1 MGDSHDHNLCRR
13 ESINYLVR
21 KPGQEHSSSPVVIRN
36 RGADFRV
43 GSRHTNENMQVLTPI
58 NTVELFPA
66 IYAELIGL
74 LRGLDERDWARPTL
88 ARSWRVRD
96 VVAHLL
102 DGDLRKL
109 AGGRDRHHVAPRAP
123 ASFTDIVELINEMNA
138 GGVSYAE
145 RLSPRLMTDLL
156 EVTGR
161 WVSEYVAAL
170 SPHAS
175 AHIAVAWA
183 GEERSENWMD
193 IGREYTERW
202 HHQMH
207 IRDAVGADGLLQ
219 RRWFYPVL
227 DLSVRAFP
235 RAYENVSADVGTAV
249 VFEVDAE
256 GDNAWSVIREA
267 SGWSVVRG
275 RPSSV
280 AACMRAD
287 ADTAWKLL
295 YNALSVEAARARVTI
310 TGDSTL
316 TEPMLRARSVMV

>member
-1 MGDSHDHNLCRR
+1 MEL
-13 ESINYLVR
+13 
-21 KPGQEHSSSPVVIRN
+21 P
-36 RGADFRV
+36 A
-43 GSRHTNENMQVLTPI
+43 PI
-58 NTVELFPA
+58 ETVELFPA
-66 IYAELIGL
+66 IHAELIGL
-74 LRGLDERDWARPTL
+74 LRSLDDEDWARPTL
-88 ARSWRVRD
+88 ARAWRVRD

-109 AGGRDRHHVAPRAP
+109 SGGRDRHPITSRTV
-123 ASFTDIVELINEMNA
+123 ASFTDIVDLINELNA
-138 GGVSYAE
+138 GGVSYAA
-145 RLSPRLMTDLL
+145 RLSPGIMTDLL
-156 EVTGR
+156 EITGR
-161 WVSEYVAAL
+161 WVAEYVAAL

-175 AHIAVAWA
+175 AWISVAWA
-183 GEERSENWMD
+183 GEDRSENWMD

-202 HHQMH
+202 HHQMQ
-207 IRDAVGADGLLQ
+207 IREAVGANGLLQ

-235 RAYENVSADVGTAV
+235 RAYENVNADDGTVV

-256 GDNAWSVIREA
+256 GDNVWSVIRGA

-275 RPSSV
+275 RASNE
-280 AACMRAD
+280 AACMRTD

-310 TGDSTL
+310 TGDSRL

>member
-1 MGDSHDHNLCRR
+1 M
-13 ESINYLVR
+13 E
-21 KPGQEHSSSPVVIRN
+21 
-36 RGADFRV
+36 A
-43 GSRHTNENMQVLTPI
+43 LTPI
-58 NTVELFPA
+58 KTVELFPA
-66 IYAELIGL
+66 IHAELIGL
-74 LRGLDERDWARPTL
+74 LRALDEEDWVRPTL
-88 ARSWRVRD
+88 ARPWRVRD

-109 AGGRDRHHVAPRAP
+109 AGGRDRHHITPRIA
-123 ASFTDIVELINEMNA
+123 ASFTDIVDLINELNA
-138 GGVSYAE
+138 GGVSYAA
-145 RLSPRLMTDLL
+145 RLSPRIMTDLL
-156 EVTGR
+156 EITGR
-161 WVSEYVAAL
+161 WVSEYVASL

-175 AHIAVAWA
+175 AHIPVAWA
-183 GEERSENWMD
+183 GEDRSENWMD

-202 HHQMH
+202 HHQMQ
-207 IRDAVGADGLLQ
+207 IREAVRADGLLQ

-235 RAYENVSADVGTAV
+235 RVYESVSADVGTVV

-256 GDNAWSVIREA
+256 GDNVWSVIREA

-295 YNALSVEAARARVTI
+295 YNALSVEAARGRVTMI
-310 TGDSTL
+310 GDSRL